1 MPVKKE
7 IFNYM
12 ISDNKIKQIQSLKTK
27 KGRKKEGL
35 FLIEGV
41 RCISSFLEHSNNLRE
56 LFVIRSITSINKNI
70 INLCKRG
77 KIPYSIISNK
87 IMKVISDTKTPSG
100 ILGISKFYPPPELNL
115 QSKRWLYLH
124 KISDPGNLGT
134 ILRSAAWFNIKNIA
148 LSKDSTDP
156 YSPKT
161 IRSATG
167 AHLHLNIYQEVD
179 YKTYLEHDYL
189 LLGADQNGD
198 NKLEDSDYYKKIVVF
213 LGNESGGLNASI
225 KKRMDKLIS
234 VKRLGFGESLNV
246 AIAGSIIMNKLA
258 IK

>member
-1 MPVKKE
+1 
-7 IFNYM
+7 M
-12 ISDNKIKQIQSLKTK
+12 ISHNKIKQIQSLKTS
-27 KGRKKEGL
+27 KGRTKEGL

-41 RCISSFLEHSNNLRE
+41 RCVNSFLEKSDYIIE
-56 LFVIRSITSINKNI
+56 LFFVKAFSSMNYSMIRLCKKKNI
-70 INLCKRG
+70 
-77 KIPYSIISNK
+77 PYTIISDK

-115 QSKRWLYLH
+115 KSNRWLYLY

-156 YSPKT
+156 YNPKT

-167 AHLHLNIYQEVD
+167 AHLHLNIHREVD
-179 YKTYLEHDYL
+179 YKIYLDNNYF
-189 LLGADQNGD
+189 LLGTDQNGD
-198 NKLEDSDYYKKIVVF
+198 NKLDDLDYHKRIVLF
-213 LGNESGGLNASI
+213 LGNESIGLSASI

-234 VKRLGFGESLNV
+234 IERLGHGESLNV
-246 AIAGSIIMNKLA
+246 SIAGSIIMNKLA

>member
-1 MPVKKE
+1 
-7 IFNYM
+7 M
-12 ISDNKIKQIQSLKTK
+12 ISQNKIKQIQSLKTK
-27 KGRKKEGL
+27 KGRIKERL

-41 RCISSFLEHSNNLRE
+41 RCISSFLEHSDDLKE
-56 LFVIRSITSINKNI
+56 LFTVKSFTSINKNI
-70 INLCKRG
+70 INLCEKNN
-77 KIPYSIISNK
+77 IPHTIISDKLMNN
-87 IMKVISDTKTPSG
+87 ISDTKTPSG
-100 ILGISKFYPPPELNL
+100 VLGISKLSPPPELDYN
-115 QSKRWLYLH
+115 SKRWLFLY

-167 AHLHLNIYQEVD
+167 AHLHLNIYKDVD
-179 YKTYLEHDYL
+179 YKTYLEHDYF
-189 LLGADQNGD
+189 LLGTDQNSD
-198 NKLEDSDYYKKIVVF
+198 NSLESSDYNKKIVLF
-213 LGNESGGLNASI
+213 LGSESGGIEDSI
-225 KKRMDKLIS
+225 KKKMDKLIS
-234 VKRLGFGESLNV
+234 VERIGYGDSLNV